1 MDPAEILE
9 SSWKESHNV
18 IVTDKYTSTSQR
30 YWSAAS
36 KRKQTKHMTKT
47 NWKSLCS
54 ENRRFP
60 DENKKYAI

>member
-1 MDPAEILE
+1 MDPTESLE
-9 SSWKESHNV
+9 SSWKGSHNV

-47 NWKSLCS
+47 N
-54 ENRRFP
+54 
-60 DENKKYAI
+60 